1 MPTALLRS
9 FYFGLKGTSSAE
21 ECPITGQHPRLKT
34 APQTERRRC
43 PVCRAAASFC
53 RPFCTG
59 GREGARRNF
68 APCGRGAI
76 PGQGASSP
84 LFGCTL
90 VSMDSCPDVPMFR
103 RAAVSMGSYHGALCP
118 GASVSAYLHLNVPS
132 FQCAF
137 VPVCA
142 CFGMG
147 PTLPRPLLVQACH
160 RHAPVL
166 ACFCSSAF
174 LSWYAPTSMR
184 PPFQCASVPAYSC
197 LEVSS
202 PQCVAAPMRACFSM
216 DSAPKHLLPRCKPVT
231 GMPLFW
237 RASAWVHS
245 SALACLYLDAPPF
258 QYASVP
264 AYSCLE
270 VSSSQCIPVPT
281 RACFS
286 MDFTPDAPS
295 APVQAY
301 HRHAPALAC
310 FCLGALLLWHAPISA
325 RPHSSA
331 HLFWRIPISTRLRPG
346 ARLSW
351 KAPILVVPL
360 PRRAAPDA
368 PLPQFASASMY
379 PCLDAL
385 LSRRVR
391 VPVCPFPLRAG

>member
-1 MPTALLRS
+1 MSAFPNSLPYALPALSSIPAGRNTFRAGWGYSRCARVLLWWEGEVPTALLRS

-202 PQCVAAPMRACFSM
+202 
-216 DSAPKHLLPRCKPVT
+216 
-231 GMPLFW
+231 
-237 RASAWVHS
+237 
-245 SALACLYLDAPPF
+245 
-258 QYASVP
+258 
-264 AYSCLE
+264 
-270 VSSSQCIPVPT
+270 SQCIPVPT